1 MITLYWLAL
10 ILGGGLGLLSVI
22 GGSIEME
29 LESEIPDPDAWH
41 ILSMRSATYFLFAFG
56 AVGLLTGAAGANGV
70 VSLFASVFTGVVA
83 AMSSAA
89 LFRYLNRTSS
99 GTVPT
104 DASLVG
110 LTGAVVLPLRRGTG
124 GKIVVYRAGR
134 EIELMA
140 RPFADDSGDPETWDQ
155 VVVVEVSG
163 GTALVTPYPDLH
175 QLPSGTE

>member
-1 MITLYWLAL
+1 VITLYWLAL
-10 ILGGGLGLLSVI
+10 VLGGGLGLLSLI
-22 GGSIEME
+22 GGSIELQIDHE
-29 LESEIPDPDAWH
+29 VADPDAWH

-56 AVGLLTGAAGANGV
+56 AVGLLTHAAGTGSVWSLMAALFTAF
-70 VSLFASVFTGVVA
+70 VSAF
-83 AMSSAA
+83 SSAA

-99 GTVPT
+99 GAVPS

-110 LTGAVVLPLRRGTG
+110 LTGAVVLPLRRGVG

-140 RPFADDSGDPETWDQ
+140 RPFEDDAADSENWDQ

-175 QLPSGTE
+175 RLPSATE

>member
-1 MITLYWLAL
+1 VITLYWLAL
-10 ILGGGLGLLSVI
+10 VLGGGLGLLSLI
-22 GGSIEME
+22 GGSIEMQIDH
-29 LESEIPDPDAWH
+29 EIADPDAWH

-56 AVGLLTGAAGANGV
+56 AVGLLTQAAGTGAV
-70 VSLFASVFTGVVA
+70 LSLTAALFTGSVA
-83 AMSSAA
+83 ALSSAA

-99 GTVPT
+99 GAVRS

-110 LTGAVVLPLRRGTG
+110 LTGEVVLPLRRDGG

-140 RPFADDSGDPETWDQ
+140 RPFEDDGTDPEEWNQ
-155 VVVVEVSG
+155 VMVVEVSG

-175 QLPSGTE
+175 RLPSATE